1 MPDKTQEWKPVNIL
15 KEQYELIKKLVK
27 IPYVKA
33 VCAQNVTGFT
43 HFAIAEKI
51 KEILKNLKG
60 NIPDEEYSELFL
72 QFSKLKK

>member
-33 VCAQNVTGFT
+33 VCAQNVTEFT

-51 KEILKNLKG
+51 KEIVKNLKG
-60 NIPDEEYSELFL
+60 NIPDEENSE
-72 QFSKLKK
+72 